1 VIPGW
6 GRYKAILVVDDF
18 CSGSANLGHFATDT

>member
-1 VIPGW
+1 MTEVIKRLEAHGC
-6 GRYKAILVVDDF
+6 I